1 MPHAKA
7 RRRKEDNERSL
18 RNLAAVGV
26 GGRGVEVLLE
36 LLADLVADEV
46 FDAVG
51 GFVDVVERQAEVF
64 DQVRFP
70 EAVGADELAGGFAA
84 GGGKVEAVAGAGN
97 AAGAQEVAEAEA
109 GEPAA

>member
-1 MPHAKA
+1 SHAKA

-84 GGGKVEAVAGAGN
+84 GGGKVGAVAVWGERGGGPAGD
-97 AAGAQEVAEAEA
+97 E
-109 GEPAA
+109 